1 MALWL
6 RIVLA
11 TAAPD
16 EIAEAAR
23 LHREQVAEL
32 RRAGRL
38 RIAGEIGDE
47 DGFVEVFE
55 AADRLAAEQIAE
67 ASPLVARGLATWMVR
82 PWTERD

>member
-1 MALWL
+1 M
-6 RIVLA
+6 LA

-23 LHREQVAEL
+23 LHRGQVAEL

-67 ASPLVARGLATWMVR
+67 SSPLVSRGLATWMVR
-82 PWTERD
+82 PWTERE